1 MSTQEAEPKAIES
14 EGEKVFCL
22 ICADT
27 TLTNQPTNEPTSQS
41 ANQQQKIVKSRKAL
55 NSGNE
60 TNIKF
65 RTANKQDE
73 MRKLTDDDDD
83 DKQSVSR
90 GSKHFKDLCLEFY

>member
-1 MSTQEAEPKAIES
+1 MDGLLAYKIYTRVKHNAIVGGS
-14 EGEKVFCL
+14 SH
-22 ICADT
+22 
-27 TLTNQPTNEPTSQS
+27 N
-41 ANQQQKIVKSRKAL
+41 RKAL